1 MLSLPRGAEKVRG
14 LEPGDFMST
23 TAIWRRRSDDS
34 AAAIEADRTIFLVTR
49 NRPLKAQQIGR
60 DLTSAPGST
69 GRPTAGVQFEA
80 LASRIEA
87 CELCPRLRTYCAE
100 IARVRRR
107 AYADQTYWGRPVPSF
122 GDPNARV
129 LALGLAPGAHGSNRT
144 GRPFTGDGSGNF
156 LYPVLFETGFA
167 SQPIAQCREDGMQL
181 MDLHI
186 TSVVRCAPPGN
197 KPLPTEIQNCAAFVD
212 EEIAMLKNLRV
223 VVCLGKIA
231 FDGYVAHLLRTGKIS
246 DRKGLAFRHGAEY
259 SVPGGQHILATYHP
273 SLQNTNTGLLT
284 RAMFLDI
291 FLRAR
296 ALAELPDLAAKP
308 N

>member
-1 MLSLPRGAEKVRG
+1 
-14 LEPGDFMST
+14 MS
-23 TAIWRRRSDDS
+23 
-34 AAAIEADRTIFLVTR
+34 R
-49 NRPLKAQQIGR
+49 NRSLKVQEIES
-60 DLTSAPGST
+60 DLASAPDST
-69 GRPTAGVQFEA
+69 GRAPADAQFEA
-80 LASRIEA
+80 LASRIEV

-107 AYADQTYWGRPVPSF
+107 AYADQTYWGKPVPSF
-122 GDPNARV
+122 GEPDARV

-167 SQPIAQCREDGMQL
+167 SQPIAQSREDGMRL
-181 MDLHI
+181 KDLRI

-197 KPLPTEIQNCAAFVD
+197 KPLPTEIRNCAAFVD

-231 FDGYVAHLLRTGKIS
+231 FDGYIAHLLRTGKIA
-246 DRKGLAFRHGAEY
+246 DRKGLVFRHGAEY
-259 SVPGGQHILATYHP
+259 SLSDGQQILATYHP

-284 RAMFLDI
+284 RAMFRDV

-296 ALAELPDLAAKP
+296 VLAELAPLSSP
-308 N
+308 PGE

>member
-1 MLSLPRGAEKVRG
+1 MRVHIDNKILAMK
-14 LEPGDFMST
+14 
-23 TAIWRRRSDDS
+23 SDDG
-34 AAAIEADRTIFLVTR
+34 AAAIEEDRTIFPVTR
-49 NRPLKAQQIGR
+49 NRSLKAQEIES
-60 DLTSAPGST
+60 DLASASGST
-69 GRPTAGVQFEA
+69 ERPAAAAQLGA

-100 IARVRRR
+100 ISRVRRR
-107 AYADQTYWGRPVPSF
+107 AYADQTYWGKPVPSF
-122 GDPNARV
+122 GDPDARV

-144 GRPFTGDGSGNF
+144 GRPFTGDGSGSF

-167 SQPIAQCREDGMQL
+167 SQPLAQSREDGMRL

-197 KPLPTEIQNCAAFVD
+197 KPLPKEIQNCAAFVD
-212 EEIAMLKNLRV
+212 DEIAILKNLRV

-231 FDGYVAHLLRTGKIS
+231 FDGYVAHLMRTSKIK
-246 DRKGLAFRHGAEY
+246 DRKGLVFRHGAEY
-259 SVPGGQHILATYHP
+259 SLPDGQHIIATYHP

-284 RAMFLDI
+284 RAMFRDI

-296 ALAELPDLAAKP
+296 VLAGLPDFCLTAER
-308 N
+308 

>member
-34 AAAIEADRTIFLVTR
+34 AAAIEADRTIFFVSG
-49 NRPLKAQQIGR
+49 NRSLKAQQIGR

-69 GRPTAGVQFEA
+69 GRAAAGVQFEA

-197 KPLPTEIQNCAAFVD
+197 KPLPTEIQHCAAFVD
-212 EEIAMLKNLRV
+212 EESAMLKNLRV

-231 FDGYVAHLLRTGKIS
+231 FAGYVAHLLRTGKIS
-246 DRKGLAFRHGAEY
+246 DRKGLVFRHGAEH

-308 N
+308 K